1 MSTPVPPCSHAAAP
15 SIGAAISSGELRAF
29 AGHFATGVAV
39 VTTVHP
45 DGELCG
51 VTINAVTS
59 LSLDPPL
66 FLICLDH
73 KSKTLGA
80 VLASGH
86 FGLHFLS
93 REQTEISKIFASK
106 QENKFEKVGHRF
118 GAHGSPLIEGVLAAA
133 ECRLSEVCA
142 GGDHTIIIGGVEKV
156 HLHGGEP
163 LLYHR
168 GAYAALEAE
177 RMVA

>member
-1 MSTPVPPCSHAAAP
+1 MSVSAP
-15 SIGAAISSGELRAF
+15 ITSGELRSF

-39 VTTVHP
+39 VTTRSP
-45 DGELCG
+45 EGELCG

-73 KSKTLGA
+73 KSNTLAALLG
-80 VLASGH
+80 SGH

-93 REQTEISKIFASK
+93 REQAEISKIFASK
-106 QENKFEKVGHRF
+106 RPNKFDEIDYTIGE
-118 GAHGSPLIEGVLAAA
+118 GGSPLIDGVLAAA
-133 ECRLSEVCA
+133 ECRLSEICA
-142 GGDHTIIIGGVEKV
+142 GGDHTIIIGQVEKV
-156 HLHGGEP
+156 HVHGGEP
-163 LLYHR
+163 LLFHR
-168 GAYAALEAE
+168 GAYAALECE

>member
-1 MSTPVPPCSHAAAP
+1 MSASASPVS
-15 SIGAAISSGELRAF
+15 AAISAGELRTF

-39 VTTVHP
+39 VTTLHA
-45 DGELCG
+45 DGEPCG

-80 VLASGH
+80 LLASRH

-93 REQTEISKIFASK
+93 REQTEISRVFASK
-106 QENKFEKVGHRF
+106 QERKFESISHRP
-118 GAHGSPLIEGVLAAA
+118 GRRGSPLIEGVVAAA
-133 ECRLSEVCA
+133 ECRVSELCP
-142 GGDHTIIIGGVEKV
+142 GGDHTIIIGEVETV
-156 HLHGGEP
+156 HVHGGEP

-168 GAYAALEAE
+168 GAYAALEGE